1 MSPDGQPAMDVTA
14 IDADIIWLFDMWAEI
29 GMHPHDSAHSSILL
43 DGNLLYL
50 NTGNGTDNTHRKIRG
65 PDAPSLIVLNK
76 QTGKLVAQDNERIG
90 PRIFHC
96 SWSSPAMGV
105 VNGQKLVFFCGG
117 DGVVYAFRAVADQ
130 ADGDTVKHLERV
142 WKFDC
147 DPSAPKQNVHQ
158 YVGNRRESPSNI
170 KSMPVF
176 HNNRVYVTGGGDIW
190 WGKDQS
196 WLKCIDATQTGD
208 ITATGELWSRP
219 LKQHVCTTPAIANGM
234 VFVVDCRVRERDGN
248 VYCVD
253 ADSGDLLWTDETK
266 GSIWASPMVADE
278 KVYVA
283 TRRGELRIYAPA
295 REKKLLNEILFEDP
309 IGATVTP
316 ANGRLYVATLS
327 QLFVI
332 EKTD

>member
-1 MSPDGQPAMDVTA
+1 
-14 IDADIIWLFDMWAEI
+14 
-29 GMHPHDSAHSSILL
+29 
-43 DGNLLYL
+43 
-50 NTGNGTDNTHRKIRG
+50 
-65 PDAPSLIVLNK
+65 
-76 QTGKLVAQDNERIG
+76 
-90 PRIFHC
+90 
-96 SWSSPAMGV
+96 
-105 VNGQKLVFFCGG
+105 
-117 DGVVYAFRAVADQ
+117 
-130 ADGDTVKHLERV
+130 
-142 WKFDC
+142 
-147 DPSAPKQNVHQ
+147 
-158 YVGNRRESPSNI
+158 
-170 KSMPVF
+170 
-176 HNNRVYVTGGGDIW
+176 
-190 WGKDQS
+190 
-196 WLKCIDATQTGD
+196 
-208 ITATGELWSRP
+208 
-219 LKQHVCTTPAIANGM
+219 M
-234 VFVVDCRVRERDGN
+234 VFVGDCRARERDGS